1 VSRDVYLTK
10 VTYLYVSIY
19 HTTFNQTVFLN
30 TNSGSR
36 NFPEYLIFASH
47 GRFNKPINC
56 RLRQL
61 VSNGKLTAEEQ
72 ISISKLTA
80 EELNIKRKRTAE
92 ELISNQKLAA
102 EALICSDKLTAEML
116 VSSYKLTAEELINS
130 NMVTAG
136 EIIIKI
142 KLTGAELIRS
152 RKLTAMVVEDTLTV
166 RKLMQKLLL
175 SMGFER
181 VDCYEDGSKGLDA
194 MMTAPVDIVFS
205 DIQMPIMGGSEVR
218 N

>member
-1 VSRDVYLTK
+1 M
-10 VTYLYVSIY
+10 
-19 HTTFNQTVFLN
+19 
-30 TNSGSR
+30 
-36 NFPEYLIFASH
+36 
-47 GRFNKPINC
+47 
-56 RLRQL
+56 
-61 VSNGKLTAEEQ
+61 TAE
-72 ISISKLTA
+72 KLIKSDIATA
-80 EELNIKRKRTAE
+80 
-92 ELISNQKLAA
+92 
-102 EALICSDKLTAEML
+102 
-116 VSSYKLTAEELINS
+116 ELINS
-130 NMVTAG
+130 DMATAG

-194 MMTAPVDIVFS
+194 MMAAPVDIVFS